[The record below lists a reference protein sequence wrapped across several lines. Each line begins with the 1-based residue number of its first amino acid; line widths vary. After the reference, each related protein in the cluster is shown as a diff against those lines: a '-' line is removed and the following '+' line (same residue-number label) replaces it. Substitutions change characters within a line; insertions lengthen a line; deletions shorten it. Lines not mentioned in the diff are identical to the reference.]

1 MTFRKQLKARYR
13 SNRGFT
19 LIEVLVSLTIM
30 ALITGVAFAGLS
42 IGIDSWERGSRK
54 IEELDRR
61 FSVERLIQR
70 QLPLA
75 VPGQFVG
82 RSNELEFISTYSV
95 ANGPTDPVIV
105 KYVFDS
111 GRLSYTET
119 PVAEYTAR
127 NSETT
132 VSQPLGAFS
141 QIRFRYLGGDAEGK
155 PAWIDEWNEDHSPPV
170 IQAQVDEDILV
181 IPTVNR
187 Q

>member
-19 LIEVLVSLTIM
+19 LIEVLLSLTIM

-42 IGIDSWERGSRK
+42 IGMDSWERGSRK

-82 RSNELEFISTYSV
+82 RSNELEFISTYSL
-95 ANGPTDPVIV
+95 ANGPTEGRSQGREWRTLLSISWNS
-105 KYVFDS
+105 S
-111 GRLSYTET
+111 GQLRCVPRT
-119 PVAEYTAR
+119 
-127 NSETT
+127 
-132 VSQPLGAFS
+132 
-141 QIRFRYLGGDAEGK
+141 
-155 PAWIDEWNEDHSPPV
+155 
-170 IQAQVDEDILV
+170 
-181 IPTVNR
+181 
-187 Q
+187 